1 MQLAQLFPSL
11 KQHSTYPTAHN
22 SATTI
27 FYDSPNACWYEIAKS
42 EITER
47 DALLL
52 KHFYHECSEQMDPW
66 LLLLTQGVV
75 PKPANYSSIRI
86 LQYHITNG
94 AGQLKYAIEL
104 FFMNDAYLLEAA
116 PHTFWIILFKDY
128 TREELEGFMAILE
141 NDFYLH
147 GQLFIGQLLPVSEML
162 HHSFLTEQK
171 IFQSIIERQHQTIYK
186 FSESFL
192 TLLPLHLTMPL
203 QQYLQHTLFNSL
215 NDEMITTITALFSHN
230 GNMSS
235 AAKELHIHRNTLLY
249 RTQRYFEDT
258 TLDLKRSDDLLLA
271 NLAALLYKLTKYSL

>member
-11 KQHSTYPTAHN
+11 KRHSTYPTTHN

-27 FYDSPNACWYEIAKS
+27 FYDSADACWYEIAKS

-47 DALLL
+47 DALML
-52 KHFYHECSEQMDPW
+52 KHFYQECSEQMDPW

-75 PKPANYSSIRI
+75 PKPATYSSIRI
-86 LQYHITNG
+86 LQYHITND
-94 AGQLKYAIEL
+94 AGQLKYVIEL

-116 PHTFWIILFKDY
+116 PHTFWIILLKDY

-147 GQLFIGQLLPVSEML
+147 GQLFIGQMLPVSEML
-162 HHSFLTEQK
+162 HRSFSSEQK
-171 IFQSIIERQHQTIYK
+171 MFQTILERQHQTIYT
-186 FSESFL
+186 FSECFL

-203 QQYLQHTLFNSL
+203 QQYLQHTLFNNL
-215 NDEMITTITALFSHN
+215 NDEMITTITTLFPHN

-249 RTQRYFEDT
+249 RTQRYFEET
-258 TLDLKRSDDLLLA
+258 SLDLKRSDDLLLA
-271 NLAALLYKLTKYSL
+271 YLAAQLNKLTKYP

>member
-47 DALLL
+47 DALML
-52 KHFYHECSEQMDPW
+52 KHFYQECSEQMDPW

-75 PKPANYSSIRI
+75 PKPTNYSPIRI
-86 LQYHITNG
+86 LQYYITNG

-171 IFQSIIERQHQTIYK
+171 IFQSIFERQHQTIYT

-271 NLAALLYKLTKYSL
+271 NLAALLYKLTKYPL

>member
-11 KQHSTYPTAHN
+11 KQHHTYPTAHN

-52 KHFYHECSEQMDPW
+52 KHFYHECSEQKDPW

-75 PKPANYSSIRI
+75 PKPATYSSIRI
-86 LQYHITNG
+86 LQYHISND
-94 AGQLKYAIEL
+94 AEQLKYAIEL
-104 FFMNDAYLLEAA
+104 FFMHDAYLLEVS
-116 PHTFWIILFKDY
+116 PTTFWIILFKDY
-128 TREELEGFMAILE
+128 SREELEGFIAILE

-147 GQLFIGQLLPVSEML
+147 GQLFIGQMLPVSEML
-162 HHSFLTEQK
+162 HQSFSSEQK
-171 IFQSIIERQHQTIYK
+171 IFQAILERQHQTIYT
-186 FSESFL
+186 FSECFL
-192 TLLPLHLTMPL
+192 SLLPLHLNLSL
-203 QQYLQHTLFNSL
+203 QKYLQHTLFNNL
-215 NDEMITTITALFSHN
+215 NDEMITTITTLFSHN

-249 RTQRYFEDT
+249 RTQRYFEET
-258 TLDLKRSDDLLLA
+258 SLDLKRSDDLLLA
-271 NLAALLYKLTKYSL
+271 YLAAQLNKLTKYP